1 MGFVF
6 GKRSQAALANCHPAL
21 QAIAARALELSTQ
34 DFTVT
39 TGAGLCLA
47 VAPHPD
53 QLTEAKFQ
61 TIAEAFRLAAQGMGI
76 VIRWSG
82 YFRFFGDLTRFEID
96 EPVGGQS
103 PASPIVPVMGSVA
116 AEKKDGSSLTSA
128 LRAEYENLF
137 ACSVIRPERQP
148 LVAAMALRMADA
160 AHWSRYVAVANV
172 SGVPPHLVALIHA
185 MESGLSFL
193 GHLHN
198 GDPLGART
206 VHVPKGRPLQGQ
218 PPFTWEESACDALTL
233 HKLDVWDDWSLAGFA
248 YVLERY
254 NGFGYRRHG
263 NVSPYLWSF
272 TTAYTRGKYVSDGHF
287 DPQAVSQ
294 QPGVMALLRG
304 LAACGKAYPW
314 LPKADPS

>member
-6 GKRSQAALANCHPAL
+6 GKRSHAALANCHPAL
-21 QAIAARALELSTQ
+21 QAVATRALELSTQ

-53 QLTEAKFQ
+53 QLTAAKYQ
-61 TIAEAFRLAAQGMGI
+61 AIAEAFGQAAGEMGMA
-76 VIRWSG
+76 IRWSG
-82 YFRFFGDLTRFEID
+82 DFRFFGDLTRFEID
-96 EPVGGQS
+96 EPADGQS
-103 PASPIVPVMGSVA
+103 PPVPTMSPVA
-116 AEKKDGSSLTSA
+116 AGKTDGSSLTSA

-137 ACSVIRPERQP
+137 ASAVIRPERQAI
-148 LVAAMALRMADA
+148 VAAMALRMADA
-160 AHWSRYVAVANV
+160 AHWSRYVAVAEAI
-172 SGVPPHLVALIHA
+172 GVPPHLVALIHA

-198 GDPLGART
+198 GDQLGART
-206 VHVPKGRPLQGQ
+206 VHVPKGRPLQGN
-218 PPFTWEESACDALTL
+218 PPFTWEESAIDAL
-233 HKLDVWDDWSLAGFA
+233 KLQRLDAWDDWSLAGFA

-272 TTAYTRGKYVSDGHF
+272 TTVYTRGKYVSDGHF

-294 QPGVMALLRG
+294 QAGAMALLHG
-304 LAACGKAYPW
+304 LTACGKAYPW
-314 LPKADPS
+314 LSGAAPS